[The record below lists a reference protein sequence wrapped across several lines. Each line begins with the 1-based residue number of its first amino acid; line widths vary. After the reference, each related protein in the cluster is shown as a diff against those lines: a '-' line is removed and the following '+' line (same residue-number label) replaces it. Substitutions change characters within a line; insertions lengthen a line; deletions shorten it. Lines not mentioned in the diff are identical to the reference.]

1 MNPLYERFPWLLMA
15 RRNVARTP
23 VRSALAALGIVIGV
37 LAIASLGVFGTTLQ
51 YSVTQNLGDVGNDV
65 TVSPA
70 ADTGERYLSDRDV
83 RDIERAVTTE
93 TVVPVKQDRG
103 VVTYGRQRTAVALYG
118 IERPGRLFE
127 ARDGRIP
134 SPLRSG
140 VLVGST
146 LADSLDVHAGNS
158 LSVDGKTYRVKA
170 VLESQG
176 GITAL
181 NPGGGLVVPPSAV
194 DHAGYDQVVVRAESA
209 ATANASAQNIRER
222 LNDRQ
227 ERVSVFEY
235 ASLTSQISN
244 VFGVV
249 NTFLIGVGSISLV
262 VAGVSILNVMLMSA
276 VERRQ
281 EIGVL
286 RAVGYQKR
294 DVLIIM
300 LAEAVLLGIVGGGV
314 GVLLSMAAGL
324 VINQVVLGDPLFTF
338 SAANLGYFGAAF
350 AFAFVTSLLSGLYP
364 AWKAANR
371 NPVEALRS

>member
-51 YSVTQNLGDVGNDV
+51 YSVTQNLGDIGNDV

-70 ADTGERYLSDRDV
+70 ADASQRYLTDRDV
-83 RDIERAVTTE
+83 REVERAVTTD
-93 TVVPVKQDRG
+93 TVVPVKQGRG
-103 VVTYGRQRTAVALYG
+103 TVTYGRQRTIVPLYG
-118 IERPGRLFE
+118 IERPGQLFD

-140 VLVGST
+140 VLVGDT
-146 LADSLDVHAGNS
+146 LADRLDVHAGNS
-158 LSVDGKTYRVKA
+158 LTLDGKTYRVKA
-170 VLESQG
+170 VLEAQS
-176 GITAL
+176 GISAIS
-181 NPGGGLVVPPSAV
+181 PGGGLVVPPGAV
-194 DHAGYDQVVVRAESA
+194 EHDGYDQVVVRAESA
-209 ATANASAQNIRER
+209 AAANDSAQAIRER

-227 ERVSVFEY
+227 QRVSVFEY
-235 ASLTSQISN
+235 SSLTDQISS
-244 VFGVV
+244 VFGVI
-249 NTFLIGVGSISLV
+249 NSFLIGIGSISLV

-300 LAEAVLLGIVGGGV
+300 LTEAVLLGLAGGTV

-338 SAANLGYFGAAF
+338 SAQNLVYFGAAF